1 MEETS
6 RKDYAVITDSTADL
20 SPELVRELDVEII
33 PLQFVIDDHTYLN
46 YPDGRELS
54 EKAFYQMLRQQKT
67 ATTVQVNASRFV
79 EFFEPILQ
87 QGRDILYIA
96 FSSGLSGTYHSSL
109 MAREE
114 LQEKYP
120 ERRIYICDSLAA
132 SMGEGLLVYHAVMEK
147 RKGKDISEV
156 YQWVEDHK
164 KNLCHWFTVDDLHH
178 LKRGGR
184 VSSATALVGT
194 MLGIKPV
201 LHVDDEGHLVN
212 VDKVRGRRQ
221 SLQAMAEKMRQTC
234 THPENQMVF
243 ISHGDCLEDAQALAD
258 MVRERMQVKDIVIH
272 YIGPVIGAH
281 SGPGTVALFFLGIK
295 R

>member
-164 KNLCHWFTVDDLHH
+164 KNLCHWFTVDDLYH

-281 SGPGTVALFFLGIK
+281 SGPGTVALFFLGTK